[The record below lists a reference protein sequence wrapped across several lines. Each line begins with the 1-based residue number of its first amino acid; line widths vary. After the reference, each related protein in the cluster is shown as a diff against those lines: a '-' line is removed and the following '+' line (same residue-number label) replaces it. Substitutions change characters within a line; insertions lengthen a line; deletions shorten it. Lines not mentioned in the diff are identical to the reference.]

1 MHRPKPK
8 QNKSRPWSEPKWNAQ
23 YQQWYSERSDRH
35 GNTEYYW
42 IGPTLPNASDQSVPR
57 SDHTIDNLAAGVE
70 NLTVDQGIYD
80 PGQSFDYG
88 AHHAATV
95 DHASYT
101 HDAQRPQESGYAE
114 PGDAP
119 QQLDKG
125 KGKGKSREVEQPEE
139 YANPLPSSST
149 SPQSATGQQVTPMAT
164 SEYSSAAHT
173 QYDTTNYMGMD
184 NTAGNTS
191 MNPTEPTMNTYDSA
205 EGQPY
210 NDDAAYQAAM
220 EEAMRRSRNNIY
232 GTSTA
237 GEASYSSPMA
247 DTAGS
252 SSAWP
257 TAVDPNAYTSNPA
270 VADGEDVPT
279 PRGGSP
285 VMMPTSAA
293 VPSYP
298 YHIQGTP
305 GEEEILDSRYKVEHS
320 ARFQPG
326 EVFKI
331 LWSEPLGQVGGDDP
345 ISDVTKRKN
354 PNGGKFYIGFRRFI
368 IVTTDESHHSTCVP
382 ILTYDRR
389 GCSKKG
395 VRPSKHGI
403 IYMAG
408 QKPRLLKN
416 EPDLGFSPVALH
428 VYAEGEKL
436 AKESRVNY
444 SKLVTIEHNV
454 KVFFIGSITG
464 QDFENVR
471 YAVNDCWDKKMH
483 RSSRKSRR

>member
-1 MHRPKPK
+1 MQRSKHK
-8 QNKSRPWSEPKWNAQ
+8 QSKSRPWSEPKWHDQ
-23 YQQWYSERSDRH
+23 YQQWYTERADRH
-35 GNTEYYW
+35 GTIEYCW
-42 IGPTLPNASDQSVPR
+42 IGPTLPNAPDQSVPR
-57 SDHTIDNLAAGVE
+57 SDHTIDNLAEGVQ
-70 NLTVDQGIYD
+70 NLNVDQGAYD
-80 PGQSFDYG
+80 SGQSFDYG
-88 AHHAATV
+88 SHHAAAV
-95 DHASYT
+95 DHSSYT
-101 HDAQRPQESGYAE
+101 HDARQPQESSYVDPVE
-114 PGDAP
+114 T
-119 QQLDKG
+119 QQQVD
-125 KGKGKSREVEQPEE
+125 KGKGKSREVEQHEE
-139 YANPLPSSST
+139 YGSPLPNNNP
-149 SPQSATGQQVTPMAT
+149 PQSAAGPSMTPMTPAEYDQGTHPQYAT
-164 SEYSSAAHT
+164 SNYS
-173 QYDTTNYMGMD
+173 NID
-184 NTAGNTS
+184 NTAGGSTVNAA
-191 MNPTEPTMNTYDSA
+191 EPVANTYEPA
-205 EGQPY
+205 ESHSFD
-210 NDDAAYQAAM
+210 NDAEYQAAVQ
-220 EEAMRRSRNNIY
+220 EAVRRSRNDIY
-232 GTSTA
+232 GPNTA
-237 GEASYSSPMA
+237 GEPSYSTPIA
-247 DTAGS
+247 DTATPS
-252 SSAWP
+252 SSWP
-257 TAVDPNAYTSNPA
+257 TAVDPNAYELNPS
-270 VADGEDVPT
+270 VLDGEEVPT

-285 VMMPTSAA
+285 VMVASPTTIPA
-293 VPSYP
+293 YP

-305 GEEEILDSRYKVEHS
+305 GETEVLDNRYRVEHS

-345 ISDVTKRKN
+345 ISDLTKRRT
-354 PNGGKFYIGFRRFI
+354 PGGGKFYIGFRRFI

-395 VRPSKHGI
+395 VRPTKHGI

-416 EPDLGFSPVALH
+416 EPELGFSPVALH

-464 QDFENVR
+464 QDFDHVR